1 MLNIRRAN
9 DRGHSDIGWLDSHH
23 SFSFADYYDS
33 RHMGFGLL
41 RVINDDIVAPGGG
54 FGTHPHRDME
64 IISYV
69 LDGELRHKD
78 SLGNGSVIRPGDLQ
92 RMSAGTGVT
101 HSEFNNSESE
111 PVRFLQIWFMP
122 DSAGHKPGYEQKFF
136 SAADKHGRFKLLASA
151 NGDNDSVSLN
161 QDVNFFA
168 GLFEQDQ
175 QTNYEI
181 NENRDVWV
189 QIARGCIKVNGEDL
203 QQGDGIAVTHA
214 GELNFTNGNNAEVVI
229 FDMTRPT

>member
-1 MLNIRRAN
+1 MLKIRRAN

-33 RHMGFGLL
+33 KHMGFGLL
-41 RVINDDIVAPGGG
+41 RVVNDDIVAPGGG

-78 SLGNGSVIRPGDLQ
+78 SIGNGSVIRAGDLQ

-111 PVRFLQIWFMP
+111 PVRFLQIWFLP
-122 DSAGHKPGYEQKFF
+122 DHGGHKPGYEQKYF
-136 SAADKHGRFKLLASA
+136 SPADKRGRFKLVASA
-151 NGDNDSVSLN
+151 NGDKDSVSLN

-168 GLFEQDQ
+168 GLIDQDEQAFF
-175 QTNYEI
+175 EI

-189 QIARGCIKVNGEDL
+189 QIASGSIKVNGEDL
-203 QQGDGIAVTHA
+203 RQGDSIAITQT
-214 GELNFTNGNNAEVVI
+214 GKLNFTNGNNAEVVI
-229 FDMTRPT
+229 FDMTRKI